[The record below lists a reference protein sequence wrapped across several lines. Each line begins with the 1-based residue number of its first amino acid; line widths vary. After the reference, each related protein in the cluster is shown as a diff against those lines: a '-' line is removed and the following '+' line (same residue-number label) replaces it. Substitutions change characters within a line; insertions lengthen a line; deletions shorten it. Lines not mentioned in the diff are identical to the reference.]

1 MKDGS
6 VGGAILSADTGRLE
20 NEIAVPPTFDLSV
33 STLCWMPDNR
43 SVAYPDLRSGVA
55 NLWSQ
60 PALGTGPQKQLTHFT
75 SGKVWACAF
84 SADGKYVAISHG
96 SRQSDAVLF
105 TNPNSVK

>member
-1 MKDGS
+1 M
-6 VGGAILSADTGRLE
+6 LSADTGKLE
-20 NEIAVPPTFDLSV
+20 SEISVPPTFDLSV

-43 SVAYPDLRSGVA
+43 SIAYPDLRSGA
-55 NLWSQ
+55 SNLWSQ
-60 PALGTGPQKQLTHFT
+60 PAIGNAPQRQLTHFT

-105 TNPNSVK
+105 TTPK